1 MTSIYLTLFVYFG
14 FLLFTGWRFRSL
26 NQNLGDFVRGGGM
39 GTWWVVGV
47 SLFISNVSA
56 MTFTGMGSIAFEAG
70 AAPLIAY
77 AATASA
83 SLIAFLGL
91 AAWCRQSDAYTVPD
105 ILRARFGPKVEQL
118 NSYSSLIW
126 GIQNGAIWLWGL
138 SIFCSTMFG
147 LSTNAMIVSIGAT
160 VAIYSITGGRWAVMG
175 TDFIQSLIILPV
187 SLIVF
192 ALSLKAVGG
201 VTAFADHWNELAVQG
216 DFALIKTE
224 GKYTTAYVG
233 ALVLNTLVFHL
244 SFFSGGKFLSA
255 SDGGQARKA
264 ALFGAI
270 AVVFGAIIWMVPAI
284 TSRFLYEAEVLAHT
298 EIANA
303 ADTAYA
309 VAARNVLPANL
320 SGLMIIV
327 LFAATMSNMDT
338 GLNTNAGIFVR
349 NILGPLRRLLG
360 YSESIRPEKKLRL
373 GQMVT
378 GVNGLLMIAL
388 ALIYANA
395 SSMGILELA
404 YTGNV
409 LLAFPLAIPVLMGTW
424 IKRFPPWAYFF
435 SFGCAIVPAGLSVIA
450 GLQGNPWSLPEKTFS
465 VLSTGIIAMLITIPF
480 YKRSSIGF
488 RQQVDAFFL
497 KTRTP
502 IDNSGTRG
510 VELKRTADLQ
520 RKILGSTILWAGTM
534 ILFLL
539 LIPSDGL
546 GHICVGFVSVT
557 LWAVGLP
564 LRFSRT
570 K

>member
-1 MTSIYLTLFVYFG
+1 MSSIYITIFVYFG
-14 FLLFTGWRFRSL
+14 FLMFTGWRFRSL

-70 AAPLIAY
+70 AVPLIAY
-77 AATASA
+77 AATATA

-91 AAWCRQSDAYTVPD
+91 AAWCRQTDAYTVPD
-105 ILRARFGPKVEQL
+105 ILRQRFGPKVEQL
-118 NSYSSLIW
+118 NSYSSFIW

-138 SIFCSTMFG
+138 AIFCSTMFD

-175 TDFIQSLIILPV
+175 TDFMQSLIILPV

-192 ALSLKAVGG
+192 ALSMKAVGG
-201 VTAFADHWNELAVQG
+201 VSGFTEHWNELAVQG

-244 SFFSGGKFLSA
+244 SFFSGAKFLSA
-255 SDGGQARKA
+255 SDGGQAKKA
-264 ALFGAI
+264 ALFGGI
-270 AVVFGAIIWMVPAI
+270 AVIFGAIIWMVPAI
-284 TSRFLYEAEVLAHT
+284 TSRFIYEAEVLGHT

-309 VAARNVLPANL
+309 VAAKNVLPTSL

-360 YSESIRPEKKLRL
+360 FSQNIRPEKEVRL
-373 GQMVT
+373 GQVVT
-378 GVNGLLMIAL
+378 GINGVLMIAL

-409 LLAFPLAIPVLMGTW
+409 LLAFPLAVPILMGTW

-435 SFGCAIVPAGLSVIA
+435 SFGCAIIPASLSIIA
-450 GLQGNPWSLPEKTFS
+450 GLKGDPWSLPEKTFS
-465 VLSTGIIAMLITIPF
+465 VLIVGITAMLVTIPF
-480 YKRSSIGF
+480 YQRSPIEF

-497 KTRTP
+497 KIRTP
-502 IDNSGTRG
+502 IDNSGDRE
-510 VELKRTADLQ
+510 VELRRTGILQ
-520 RKILGSTILWAGTM
+520 KKILGSTILWAGNF
-534 ILFLL
+534 ILLLL

-546 GHICVGFVSVT
+546 GHSCVLFVSVT

-564 LRFSRT
+564 LRFGRT